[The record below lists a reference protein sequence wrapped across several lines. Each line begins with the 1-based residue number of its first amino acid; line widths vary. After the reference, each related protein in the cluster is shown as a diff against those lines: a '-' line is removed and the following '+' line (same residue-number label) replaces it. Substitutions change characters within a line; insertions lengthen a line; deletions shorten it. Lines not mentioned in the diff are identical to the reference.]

1 MPKIVPAITALT
13 YLIPNGV
20 SYIDLARDLSRVNRR
35 LYRQGRYYAIE
46 SITIASGVNMR
57 SSDVVSQAWYSSG
70 NSYTVQKAWN
80 AGYDAWNDQLDQY
93 SDRSQRGRWDDF
105 KIYLDDTMEDGTI
118 NDVYAG
124 DGAIVQVGED
134 WSYAKLAFDDDGT
147 EREFTMCLIGTS
159 NLTDTDEESGIA
171 LIEEWADA
179 RPKAHAE
186 SPPMPGSWSN
196 TIWAKIKG
204 TDELTDMIYE
214 NLETDN
220 DQAPYDFDDYYGGA
234 VNGDAAHLER
244 LIAVSGAEFTRTIPG
259 FIAPCGLIKVS
270 SEELSLTNT
279 TESATDIGEP
289 AATGQASPGP
299 NSVYQTGTAPS
310 VIAIVRVVPGPYKGV
325 LAPSMIE

>member
-1 MPKIVPAITALT
+1 
-13 YLIPNGV
+13 
-20 SYIDLARDLSRVNRR
+20 
-35 LYRQGRYYAIE
+35 
-46 SITIASGVNMR
+46 MR